1 MLYHITT
8 TCQNS
13 GFQISIHVAL
23 TYKRKIQKLLEASS
37 ELSKEIKKAIN

>member
-1 MLYHITT
+1 MLYHMTT
-8 TCQNS
+8 TFQNT

-37 ELSKEIKKAIN
+37 ELSKENKKAIN